1 MQSYRDLDAWKNGLD
16 LIEEI
21 FRLTK
26 KFPRTELYEMS
37 SQLRSASTSILA
49 NTAEGF
55 GRFTFA
61 DRANK
66 FTIARGECA
75 EVEAFLVIAVRVQYL
90 TDADIQKALQLVE
103 REQRLLSGL
112 IASAKNN
119 LSSSHSQ

>member
-1 MQSYRDLDAWKNGLD
+1 
-16 LIEEI
+16 
-21 FRLTK
+21 
-26 KFPRTELYEMS
+26 MS

-90 TDADIQKALQLVE
+90 TDSDIQKALQLVE